1 MKTCTDL
8 LTLGFDIQSQMKLG
22 FAIHQLLTR
31 VLKREGRMNVA
42 MLRRKKYIGDELV
55 GTFPVLV
62 ALTRF
67 QVHMIA

>member
-1 MKTCTDL
+1 
-8 LTLGFDIQSQMKLG
+8 MKLR

-42 MLRRKKYIGDELV
+42 MLRRKKYIADELV
-55 GTFPVLV
+55 GTYPVLV

-67 QVHMIA
+67 QIHMIA